1 MSNNKNNPIEY
12 DILNGKKYKR
22 LLKAYIAHIR
32 EIEGIDFLDE
42 EFVYTTNLSE
52 ADAIDLTIIQQI
64 D

>member
-1 MSNNKNNPIEY
+1 MSDNKNNPIEY

-32 EIEGIDFLDE
+32 AIENTDFLDE
-42 EFVYTTNLSE
+42 DFVYLSDLSE

>member
-1 MSNNKNNPIEY
+1 MDNNNPIEY

-22 LLKAYIAHIR
+22 LLLAYIDHIR

-42 EFVYTTNLSE
+42 DYVYSTGLSE
-52 ADAIDLTIIQQI
+52 ADAIDLTIIQQL